1 MMVRKE
7 ETIKISQTRR
17 PKYQH
22 LFKVIIVGAGKVGKT
37 SLTIRFAEDRFRE
50 SYLPT
55 LGVDFLTK
63 NISAKGKN
71 IKLQLWDTGGQEF
84 VMSLLPFY
92 FSGAAGGVLVYDI
105 TNRNSFN
112 SLDYWLK
119 QIRQN
124 AGDIPVTLAGNK
136 IDIADQRKVSS
147 EEAKKFAKE
156 KNLIYLETS
165 AKTGVSVP
173 DLFDGLINVI
183 MERELERAAKKEA
196 KKDSSSLEEE
206 EEEFS
211 FWQKA

>member
-1 MMVRKE
+1 M
-7 ETIKISQTRR
+7 
-17 PKYQH
+17 
-22 LFKVIIVGAGKVGKT
+22 
-37 SLTIRFAEDRFRE
+37 
-50 SYLPT
+50 PT

-63 NISAKGKN
+63 NLELKDRK

-136 IDIADQRKVSS
+136 IDIADQRKVST
-147 EEAKKFAKE
+147 EEAKKFAKD

-173 DLFDGLINVI
+173 DLFEGIVEVI
-183 MERELERAAKKEA
+183 MEKELNKEKNKKEEKA
-196 KKDSSSLEEE
+196 ADKG
-206 EEEFS
+206 EEFS
-211 FWQKA
+211 FWQRA

>member
-1 MMVRKE
+1 MNTNKE
-7 ETIKISQTRR
+7 RIKISKTRGPR
-17 PKYQH
+17 YQH
-22 LFKVIIVGAGKVGKT
+22 LFKVIVVGAGKVGKT

-55 LGVDFLTK
+55 LGVDFMTK
-63 NISAKGKN
+63 NLTVNEAN
-71 IKLQLWDTGGQEF
+71 VKLQLWDTGGQEF

-124 AGDIPVTLAGNK
+124 AGEVPVVLAGNK
-136 IDIADQRKVSS
+136 VDIADQRKVST
-147 EEAKKFAKE
+147 EEAQAFAAD

-173 DLFDGLINVI
+173 DLFEGIVKVI
-183 MERELERAAKKEA
+183 MDRESKKRASKT
-196 KKDSSSLEEE
+196 KKDEKEEE
-206 EEEFS
+206 KEGEFS

>member
-1 MMVRKE
+1 M
-7 ETIKISQTRR
+7 SSRR

-22 LFKVIIVGAGKVGKT
+22 LFKIIIVGAGKVGKT

-63 NISAKGKN
+63 NMVIEERN

-136 IDIADQRKVSS
+136 IDIADQRKVSI
-147 EEAKKFAKE
+147 EEAKQFAKD
-156 KNLIYLETS
+156 KNLIYMETS
-165 AKTGVSVP
+165 AKTGISVP
-173 DLFDGLINVI
+173 DLFEGIVKVI
-183 MERELERAAKKEA
+183 FDRELMKIKN
-196 KKDSSSLEEE
+196 KKDESAED

>member
-1 MMVRKE
+1 MSK
-7 ETIKISQTRR
+7 TRI
-17 PKYQH
+17 PQYKH

-63 NISAKGKN
+63 NLTIDKAK

-112 SLDYWLK
+112 ALDYWLK

-124 AGDIPVTLAGNK
+124 AGNIPVVLAGNK
-136 IDIADQRKVSS
+136 IDIAAQRKVST
-147 EEAKKFAKE
+147 EEAQNFANE
-156 KNLIYLETS
+156 KNLMYLETS
-165 AKTGVSVP
+165 AKSGVSVP
-173 DLFDGLINVI
+173 DLFKGLVEVI
-183 MERELERAAKKEA
+183 YVREVKKPKETK
-196 KKDSSSLEEE
+196 KKDEKEEE
-206 EEEFS
+206 DFS
-211 FWQKA
+211 FWQQQD

>member
-1 MMVRKE
+1 
-7 ETIKISQTRR
+7 
-17 PKYQH
+17 
-22 LFKVIIVGAGKVGKT
+22 VGKT

-63 NISAKGKN
+63 NLVIDNKH

-92 FSGAAGGVLVYDI
+92 FSGAAGGVLVFDI

-124 AGDIPVTLAGNK
+124 AGDIPVILAGNK
-136 IDIADQRKVSS
+136 IDIAEQRKVTT
-147 EEAKKFAKE
+147 EEGQEFAKE
-156 KNLIYLETS
+156 KNLFYLETS

-173 DLFDGLINVI
+173 DLFEGLVI
-183 MERELERAAKKEA
+183 EIMKREKDKEKKKKEP
-196 KKDSSSLEEE
+196 EEE
-206 EEEFS
+206 ETEFS
-211 FWQKA
+211 FWQTA

>member
-1 MMVRKE
+1 MSK
-7 ETIKISQTRR
+7 TRI
-17 PKYQH
+17 PQYKH

-63 NISAKGKN
+63 NLNINNAK

-112 SLDYWLK
+112 ALDYWLK

-124 AGDIPVTLAGNK
+124 AGNIPVVLAGNK
-136 IDIADQRKVSS
+136 IDIASQRKVST
-147 EEAKKFAKE
+147 EEAQKFAND
-156 KNLIYLETS
+156 KNLMYLETS
-165 AKTGVSVP
+165 AKSGVSVP
-173 DLFDGLINVI
+173 DLFRGLVEVI
-183 MERELERAAKKEA
+183 HQGESKKPKDAKK
-196 KKDSSSLEEE
+196 KEEE
-206 EEEFS
+206 DFS
-211 FWQKA
+211 FWQQKD

>member
-1 MMVRKE
+1 MIAKSRK
-7 ETIKISQTRR
+7 

-22 LFKVIIVGAGKVGKT
+22 LYKIIVVGAGKVGKT

-63 NISAKGKN
+63 NVKVKNTN

-84 VMSLLPFY
+84 VMALLPFY
-92 FSGAAGGVLVYDI
+92 FSGAHGGVLVYDI

-124 AGDIPVTLAGNK
+124 AGEIPVVLAGNK
-136 IDIADQRKVSS
+136 IDLVDQRKVAT
-147 EEAKKFAKE
+147 EEAQQYANE
-156 KNLIYLETS
+156 RDLIYLETS

-173 DLFDGLINVI
+173 DLFENLVKVVYKVEVNKT
-183 MERELERAAKKEA
+183 KKPKAE
-196 KKDSSSLEEE
+196 KEEPE
-206 EEEFS
+206 EDEFS

>member
-1 MMVRKE
+1 MSK
-7 ETIKISQTRR
+7 TRI
-17 PKYQH
+17 PQYKH

-63 NISAKGKN
+63 NLNINNAK

-112 SLDYWLK
+112 ALDYWLK

-124 AGDIPVTLAGNK
+124 AGNIPVVLAGNK
-136 IDIADQRKVSS
+136 IDIASQRKVST
-147 EEAKKFAKE
+147 EEAQKFATE
-156 KNLIYLETS
+156 KNLMYLETS

-173 DLFDGLINVI
+173 DLFKGLVEVI
-183 MERELERAAKKEA
+183 YQKEIKRPKDAKK
-196 KKDSSSLEEE
+196 KDDEEE
-206 EEEFS
+206 EEDFS
-211 FWQKA
+211 FWQQQD

>member
-1 MMVRKE
+1 MKA
-7 ETIKISQTRR
+7 ISR
-17 PKYQH
+17 PRVPGYQH

-63 NISAKGKN
+63 NLTIGKKK

-84 VMSLLPFY
+84 VISLLPFY
-92 FSGAAGGVLVYDI
+92 YTGAHGGVLVYDI

-112 SLDYWLK
+112 SLDHWLK

-124 AGDIPVTLAGNK
+124 AGDIPLVLAGNK
-136 IDIADQRKVSS
+136 IDILDQRKVT
-147 EEAKKFAKE
+147 EEEGRAFAE
-156 KNLIYLETS
+156 SRNLIYLETS
-165 AKTGVSVP
+165 AKTGISVP
-173 DLFDGLINVI
+173 DLFDNIVKVI
-183 MERELERAAKKEA
+183 VEKEEKKAKKSKTDE
-196 KKDSSSLEEE
+196 KDDDEG
-206 EEEFS
+206 FS

>member
-1 MMVRKE
+1 MDTSKE
-7 ETIKISQTRR
+7 RIKISKTRGPR
-17 PKYQH
+17 YQH
-22 LFKVIIVGAGKVGKT
+22 LFKVIVVGAGKVGKT

-55 LGVDFLTK
+55 LGVDFMTK
-63 NISAKGKN
+63 NLTVNKAN
-71 IKLQLWDTGGQEF
+71 VKLQLWDTGGQEF

-124 AGDIPVTLAGNK
+124 AGEVPVVLAGNK
-136 IDIADQRKVSS
+136 VDIADQRKVST
-147 EEAKKFAKE
+147 EEAQAFAAD

-173 DLFDGLINVI
+173 DLFEGIVKVI
-183 MERELERAAKKEA
+183 MDRESKKRASKT
-196 KKDSSSLEEE
+196 KKDEKEEE
-206 EEEFS
+206 KEGEFS

>member
-1 MMVRKE
+1 MVIE
-7 ETIKISQTRR
+7 ER
-17 PKYQH
+17 
-22 LFKVIIVGAGKVGKT
+22 
-37 SLTIRFAEDRFRE
+37 
-50 SYLPT
+50 
-55 LGVDFLTK
+55 
-63 NISAKGKN
+63 N

-136 IDIADQRKVSS
+136 IDIADQRKVSI
-147 EEAKKFAKE
+147 EEAKQFAKD
-156 KNLIYLETS
+156 KNLIYMETS
-165 AKTGVSVP
+165 AKTGISVP
-173 DLFDGLINVI
+173 DLFEGIVKVI
-183 MERELERAAKKEA
+183 FDRELMKIKN
-196 KKDSSSLEEE
+196 KKDESAED

>member
-1 MMVRKE
+1 M
-7 ETIKISQTRR
+7 SQTRR

-63 NISAKGKN
+63 NLTINDKH

-136 IDIADQRKVSS
+136 IDISEQRKVST
-147 EEAKKFAKE
+147 EEAQAFAKE
-156 KNLIYLETS
+156 KKLFYIETS

-173 DLFDGLINVI
+173 DIFDNLIKVI
-183 MERELERAAKKEA
+183 MERELERSIKRASA
-196 KKDSSSLEEE
+196 KKDEQEE

>member
-1 MMVRKE
+1 MSK
-7 ETIKISQTRR
+7 TRV
-17 PKYQH
+17 PQYKH

-63 NISAKGKN
+63 NLTINKAK

-112 SLDYWLK
+112 ALDYWLK

-124 AGDIPVTLAGNK
+124 AGNIPVVLAGNK
-136 IDIADQRKVSS
+136 IDIAAQRKVST
-147 EEAKKFAKE
+147 EEAQKFANE
-156 KNLIYLETS
+156 KNLMYLETS

-173 DLFDGLINVI
+173 DLFTGLVEVI
-183 MERELERAAKKEA
+183 YKTEIKKPKDAKKKEE
-196 KKDSSSLEEE
+196 KTEEE
-206 EEEFS
+206 EDFS
-211 FWQKA
+211 FWQKPD

>member
-1 MMVRKE
+1 M
-7 ETIKISQTRR
+7 
-17 PKYQH
+17 
-22 LFKVIIVGAGKVGKT
+22 FKVIIVGAGKVGKT

-55 LGVDFLTK
+55 LGVDFL
-63 NISAKGKN
+63 AKSLTIN
-71 IKLQLWDTGGQEF
+71 DAIIKLQLWDTGGQEF

-92 FSGAAGGVLVYDI
+92 FSGAAAGVLVYDI

-124 AGDIPVTLAGNK
+124 AGNVPVVLVGNK

-147 EEAKKFAKE
+147 EEAQTFATK

-165 AKTGVSVP
+165 AKTGVRVP
-173 DLFDGLINVI
+173 DLFEGLVKVI
-183 MERELERAAKKEA
+183 MDNEA
-196 KKDSSSLEEE
+196 KKVKQKEKADKPAEEE
-206 EEEFS
+206 DEFN

>member
-1 MMVRKE
+1 MITNKE
-7 ETIKISQTRR
+7 RTRISKTRGPR
-17 PKYQH
+17 YQH
-22 LFKVIIVGAGKVGKT
+22 LFKVIVVGAGKVGKT

-55 LGVDFLTK
+55 LGVDFMTK
-63 NISAKGKN
+63 NLTVNEAKV
-71 IKLQLWDTGGQEF
+71 KLQLWDTGGQEF

-124 AGDIPVTLAGNK
+124 AGEVPVVLAGNK
-136 IDIADQRKVSS
+136 VDIADQRKVST
-147 EEAKKFAKE
+147 EEAQAFAADKK
-156 KNLIYLETS
+156 LLYLETS
-165 AKTGVSVP
+165 AKTGISVP
-173 DLFDGLINVI
+173 DLFEGIVKVI
-183 MERELERAAKKEA
+183 VDREA
-196 KKDSSSLEEE
+196 KKRASKSKKEEKEEE
-206 EEEFS
+206 KEGEFS

>member
-1 MMVRKE
+1 MDTSKE
-7 ETIKISQTRR
+7 RTRISKTRGPR
-17 PKYQH
+17 YQH
-22 LFKVIIVGAGKVGKT
+22 LFKVIVVGAGKVGKT

-55 LGVDFLTK
+55 LGVDFMTK
-63 NISAKGKN
+63 NLTVNEAKV
-71 IKLQLWDTGGQEF
+71 KLQLWDTGGQEF

-124 AGDIPVTLAGNK
+124 AGEVPVVLAGNK
-136 IDIADQRKVSS
+136 VDIADKRKVST
-147 EEAKKFAKE
+147 EEAQAFAAD
-156 KNLIYLETS
+156 KNLLYLETS
-165 AKTGVSVP
+165 AKTGISVP
-173 DLFDGLINVI
+173 DLFEGIVKVI
-183 MERELERAAKKEA
+183 VEREA
-196 KKDSSSLEEE
+196 KKRASKSKKEEKEEE
-206 EEEFS
+206 KEGEFS

>member
-1 MMVRKE
+1 MK
-7 ETIKISQTRR
+7 TISR
-17 PKYQH
+17 PRVPGYQH

-63 NISAKGKN
+63 NLTIDEKK

-84 VMSLLPFY
+84 VISLLPFY
-92 FSGAAGGVLVYDI
+92 YTGAHGGVLVYDM

-124 AGDIPVTLAGNK
+124 AGDIPLVLAGNK
-136 IDIADQRKVSS
+136 IDILDQRKVT
-147 EEAKKFAKE
+147 EEEGRSFAE
-156 KNLIYLETS
+156 SRNLLYLETS
-165 AKTGVSVP
+165 AKTGVSIP
-173 DLFDGLINVI
+173 DLFDTLVKVI
-183 MERELERAAKKEA
+183 IGKEDKKT
-196 KKDSSSLEEE
+196 KKTKTEDKDDEG
-206 EEEFS
+206 EFS

>member
-1 MMVRKE
+1 MARKKE
-7 ETIKISQTRR
+7 MTKISQTRR

-63 NISAKGKN
+63 NINAKGKN

-136 IDIADQRKVSS
+136 IDIEDQRKVSI
-147 EEAKKFAKE
+147 EEAKAFAKD
-156 KNLIYLETS
+156 KKLLYLETS

-173 DLFDGLINVI
+173 DLFEGLINVI
-183 MERELERAAKKEA
+183 MERELERVAKKGT
-196 KKDSSSLEEE
+196 KKGAASPEEE

>member
-1 MMVRKE
+1 MDTCKE
-7 ETIKISQTRR
+7 RIRISKTRGPR
-17 PKYQH
+17 YQH
-22 LFKVIIVGAGKVGKT
+22 LFKVIVVGAGKVGKT

-55 LGVDFLTK
+55 LGVDFMTK
-63 NISAKGKN
+63 NLTVKEAN
-71 IKLQLWDTGGQEF
+71 VKLQLWDTGGQEF

-124 AGDIPVTLAGNK
+124 AGDVPVVLAGNK
-136 IDIADQRKVSS
+136 VDIADQRKVST
-147 EEAKKFAKE
+147 EEAQTFAADKK
-156 KNLIYLETS
+156 LLYLETS

-173 DLFDGLINVI
+173 DLFEGIVKVI
-183 MERELERAAKKEA
+183 VDREA
-196 KKDSSSLEEE
+196 KKRASKTKKDEKEEE
-206 EEEFS
+206 KEGEFS

>member
-1 MMVRKE
+1 MNTSKE
-7 ETIKISQTRR
+7 RIRISKTRGPR
-17 PKYQH
+17 YQH
-22 LFKVIIVGAGKVGKT
+22 LFKVIVVGAGKVGKT

-55 LGVDFLTK
+55 LGVDFMTK
-63 NISAKGKN
+63 NLTVNEAKV
-71 IKLQLWDTGGQEF
+71 KLQLWDTGGQEF

-124 AGDIPVTLAGNK
+124 AGEVPVVLAGNK
-136 IDIADQRKVSS
+136 VDIADQRKVSA
-147 EEAKKFAKE
+147 EEAQAFAADKK
-156 KNLIYLETS
+156 LLYLETS
-165 AKTGVSVP
+165 AKTGISVP
-173 DLFDGLINVI
+173 DLFEGIVKVI
-183 MERELERAAKKEA
+183 VEREA
-196 KKDSSSLEEE
+196 KKRASKSKKEEKEEE
-206 EEEFS
+206 KEGEFS

>member
-1 MMVRKE
+1 MK
-7 ETIKISQTRR
+7 TISR
-17 PKYQH
+17 PRVPGYQH

-63 NISAKGKN
+63 NLSIGDKK

-84 VMSLLPFY
+84 VISLLPFY
-92 FSGAAGGVLVYDI
+92 YTGAHGGVLVYDI

-124 AGDIPVTLAGNK
+124 AGDIPLVLAGNK
-136 IDIADQRKVSS
+136 IDILEQRKVT
-147 EEAKKFAKE
+147 EEEGRAFAE
-156 KNLIYLETS
+156 SKNLLYLETS
-165 AKTGVSVP
+165 AKTGISIP
-173 DLFDGLINVI
+173 DLFDNLVKVI
-183 MERELERAAKKEA
+183 VSKEDKKT
-196 KKDSSSLEEE
+196 KKSKTEEKDDE
-206 EEEFS
+206 GDFS

>member
-1 MMVRKE
+1 MPR
-7 ETIKISQTRR
+7 
-17 PKYQH
+17 YQH

-55 LGVDFLTK
+55 LGVDFMTK
-63 NISAKGKN
+63 NLSIDDKQ

-92 FSGAAGGVLVYDI
+92 FQGAMGGVLVYDI

-124 AGDIPVTLAGNK
+124 AGNIPVVLAGNK
-136 IDIADQRKVSS
+136 FDIADQRKVST
-147 EEAKKFAKE
+147 EEAQQFAKD
-156 KNLIYLETS
+156 KKLIYLETS

-173 DLFDGLINVI
+173 DLFEGLVKVI
-183 MERELERAAKKEA
+183 LKNEVKRSAEP
-196 KKDSSSLEEE
+196 KKDDEEDSD
-206 EEEFS
+206 FS
-211 FWQKA
+211 FWQTS

>member
-1 MMVRKE
+1 MSR
-7 ETIKISQTRR
+7 SRG

-22 LFKVIIVGAGKVGKT
+22 LFKIIIVGAGKVGKT

-63 NISAKGKN
+63 NLTADGKQ

-92 FSGAAGGVLVYDI
+92 FSGAAGAVLVYDI

-119 QIRQN
+119 QIKTN
-124 AGDIPVTLAGNK
+124 AGNIPITLVGNK
-136 IDIADQRKVSS
+136 IDIADQRKVSA
-147 EEAKKFAKE
+147 EEAQAFAKA
-156 KNLIYLETS
+156 KNLIYIETS

-173 DLFDGLINVI
+173 DLFENIVNVI
-183 MERELERAAKKEA
+183 MNIEKEKVAQAKA
-196 KKDSSSLEEE
+196 KPKEEE
-206 EEEFS
+206 EDSEEFS

>member
-1 MMVRKE
+1 MTKNLMIDDMS
-7 ETIKISQTRR
+7 IKIQ
-17 PKYQH
+17 
-22 LFKVIIVGAGKVGKT
+22 I
-37 SLTIRFAEDRFRE
+37 
-50 SYLPT
+50 
-55 LGVDFLTK
+55 
-63 NISAKGKN
+63 
-71 IKLQLWDTGGQEF
+71 WDTGGQEF

-124 AGDIPVTLAGNK
+124 AGNVPVVLAGNK
-136 IDIADQRKVSS
+136 VDIADQRKVST
-147 EEAKKFAKE
+147 EEARAFAAE

-173 DLFDGLINVI
+173 DLFEGLVKVVFEN
-183 MERELERAAKKEA
+183 ETKKRADKTKTEDKK
-196 KKDSSSLEEE
+196 E

-211 FWQKA
+211 FWQKD

>member
-1 MMVRKE
+1 M
-7 ETIKISQTRR
+7 
-17 PKYQH
+17 
-22 LFKVIIVGAGKVGKT
+22 FKVIIVGAGKVGKT

-55 LGVDFLTK
+55 LGVDFMTK
-63 NISAKGKN
+63 NLTINNKQ

-92 FSGAAGGVLVYDI
+92 FQGAMGGVLVYDI

-124 AGDIPVTLAGNK
+124 AGNIPVVLAGNK
-136 IDIADQRKVSS
+136 YDIADQRKIST
-147 EEAKKFAKE
+147 EEAQAFAIEKK
-156 KNLIYLETS
+156 LIYLETS

-173 DLFDGLINVI
+173 DLFEGLVKVI
-183 MERELERAAKKEA
+183 MNNEIKRTTEPKKED
-196 KKDSSSLEEE
+196 KDDD
-206 EEEFS
+206 FS
-211 FWQKA
+211 FWQTG

>member
-1 MMVRKE
+1 MDISKE
-7 ETIKISQTRR
+7 WTRISKTRGPR
-17 PKYQH
+17 YQH
-22 LFKVIIVGAGKVGKT
+22 LYKVIVVGAGKVGKT

-55 LGVDFLTK
+55 LGVDFMTK
-63 NISAKGKN
+63 NLTVNEAKV
-71 IKLQLWDTGGQEF
+71 KLQLWDTGGQEF

-124 AGDIPVTLAGNK
+124 AGDVPVVLAGNK
-136 IDIADQRKVSS
+136 VDIADQRKIST
-147 EEAKKFAKE
+147 EEAQTFAADKK
-156 KNLIYLETS
+156 LLYLETS

-173 DLFDGLINVI
+173 DLFEGIVKVI
-183 MERELERAAKKEA
+183 VDREA
-196 KKDSSSLEEE
+196 KKRASKTKKDEKEEE
-206 EEEFS
+206 KEGEFS

>member
-1 MMVRKE
+1 MK
-7 ETIKISQTRR
+7 TISR
-17 PKYQH
+17 PRVPGYQH

-63 NISAKGKN
+63 NLTINKKK

-84 VMSLLPFY
+84 VISLLPFY
-92 FSGAAGGVLVYDI
+92 YTGAHGGVLVYDM

-124 AGDIPVTLAGNK
+124 AGDIPLVLAGNK
-136 IDIADQRKVSS
+136 IDILDQRKVT
-147 EEAKKFAKE
+147 EEEGRSFAE
-156 KNLIYLETS
+156 SRNLLYLETS
-165 AKTGVSVP
+165 AKTGISVP
-173 DLFDGLINVI
+173 DLFDNLVKVI
-183 MERELERAAKKEA
+183 IGKEDKKT
-196 KKDSSSLEEE
+196 KKTKTEDKDDEGD
-206 EEEFS
+206 FS

>member
-1 MMVRKE
+1 MSK
-7 ETIKISQTRR
+7 TRI
-17 PKYQH
+17 PQYKH

-63 NISAKGKN
+63 NLTIDKAK

-112 SLDYWLK
+112 ALDYWLK

-124 AGDIPVTLAGNK
+124 AGNIPVVLAGNK
-136 IDIADQRKVSS
+136 IDIAAQRKVST
-147 EEAKKFAKE
+147 EEAQNFANE
-156 KNLIYLETS
+156 KNLMYLETS

-173 DLFDGLINVI
+173 DLFKGLVEVI
-183 MERELERAAKKEA
+183 YVREVKKPKDTK
-196 KKDSSSLEEE
+196 KKDEKEEE
-206 EEEFS
+206 DFS
-211 FWQKA
+211 FWQQQD

>member
-1 MMVRKE
+1 MDKSKE
-7 ETIKISQTRR
+7 RTRISKTRGPR
-17 PKYQH
+17 YQH
-22 LFKVIIVGAGKVGKT
+22 LFKVIVVGAGKVGKT

-55 LGVDFLTK
+55 LGVDFMTK
-63 NISAKGKN
+63 NLTVNEAKV
-71 IKLQLWDTGGQEF
+71 KLQLWDTGGQEF

-124 AGDIPVTLAGNK
+124 AGEVPVVLAGNK
-136 IDIADQRKVSS
+136 VDISDQRKVST
-147 EEAKKFAKE
+147 EEAQTFAAD
-156 KNLIYLETS
+156 KNLLYLETS

-173 DLFDGLINVI
+173 DLFEGIVKVI
-183 MERELERAAKKEA
+183 VEREAQKKA
-196 KKDSSSLEEE
+196 SKSKEEE
-206 EEEFS
+206 KDEEEKEGEFS